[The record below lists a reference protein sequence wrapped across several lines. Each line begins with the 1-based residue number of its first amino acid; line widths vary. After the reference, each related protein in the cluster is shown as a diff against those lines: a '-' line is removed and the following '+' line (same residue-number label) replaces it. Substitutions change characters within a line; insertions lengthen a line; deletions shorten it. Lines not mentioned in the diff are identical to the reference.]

1 MRIGISLLALLAT
14 ALIAACSREP
24 RLTVVA
30 PGEWACPSLRLDPQI
45 DYVLRFVGT

>member
-1 MRIGISLLALLAT
+1 MRIGIIILALLAI
-14 ALIAACSREP
+14 ALIAACGREP
-24 RLTVVA
+24 QLMAVA